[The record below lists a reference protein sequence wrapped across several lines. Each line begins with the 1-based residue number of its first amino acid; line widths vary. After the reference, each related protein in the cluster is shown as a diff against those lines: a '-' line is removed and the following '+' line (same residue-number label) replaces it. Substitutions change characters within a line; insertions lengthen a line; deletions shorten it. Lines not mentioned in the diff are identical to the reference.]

1 MKIQIIFEKKVFIK
15 KMISHLEKLK
25 ESFKQNSI

>member
-15 KMISHLEKLK
+15 KMIFDLEKLK